1 LQVTDVNGRLNLKQ
15 GEYRLYTDVKLAKP
29 DIISSIGD
37 SFDLSLKDKNLVVY
51 PNPARDRLFIETGG
65 LESGEVT
72 IKIIDIQGRQIL
84 MKTETFSPGLAS
96 INLDIS
102 RLDKGIYF
110 LELKSD
116 QATRV
121 ARWIK
126 F

>member
-1 LQVTDVNGRLNLKQ
+1 M
-15 GEYRLYTDVKLAKP
+15 
-29 DIISSIGD
+29 
-37 SFDLSLKDKNLVVY
+37 
-51 PNPARDRLFIETGG
+51 LFIETGG

-84 MKTETFSPGLAS
+84 MKTETFTPGLAS